1 MVCELYLNKAVL
13 FKKSSIMGMIVAR
26 FLSRPVVGIS
36 DSQGLFK

>member
-13 FKKSSIMGMIVAR
+13 FKKSSIMIVAR